1 MKKTNPKKV
10 RRLINKH
17 WRVEIKGF
25 IKSAGELGLR
35 APRFP
40 KLSSKFLFRWLS
52 RWTWEPTKIPF
63 RVRWG
68 YAKAILLAP
77 RLARKGT
84 LTDYIKKHWPGKADG
99 LHEQGW
105 VRYEKVA
112 GPIRFQCRTRRDAP
126 GVLVQVLVQETYWDE
141 PKALGLLGN
150 NTVAK
155 EIAKIYHMARI
166 HGQDYQEALQDYKDL
181 VDEAAKKS
189 EDEKLKKKL
198 DNPEIAKKLAAA
210 GKVTS

>member
-40 KLSSKFLFRWLS
+40 KLSSMFLFRWLS

-63 RVRWG
+63 RVRFG
-68 YAKAILLAP
+68 YAKAILIAP
-77 RLARKGT
+77 RLARKGK
-84 LTDYIKKHWPGKADG
+84 LVEYIKKHWPGKADG

-105 VRYEKVA
+105 VRYEKVV
-112 GPIRFQCRTRRDAP
+112 GPIRFHCRTRREAP
-126 GVLVQVLVQETYWDE
+126 GVLVQILIQETYWDE

-150 NTVAK
+150 NTVGK
-155 EIAKIYHMARI
+155 EIAKMYHLARI
-166 HGQDYQEALQDYKDL
+166 DGQEYKEALKEYREL
-181 VDEAAKKS
+181 VKESTKQSEDTKLKNKIDDPGMAKK
-189 EDEKLKKKL
+189 
-198 DNPEIAKKLAAA
+198 IAEA
-210 GKVTS
+210 GKVLS